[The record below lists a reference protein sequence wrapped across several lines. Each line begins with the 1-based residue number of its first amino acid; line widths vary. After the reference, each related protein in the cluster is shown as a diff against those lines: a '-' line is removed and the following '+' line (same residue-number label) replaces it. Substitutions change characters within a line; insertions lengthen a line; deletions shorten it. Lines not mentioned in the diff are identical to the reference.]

1 MFVPSGWAPM
11 TAASDSPFLFP
22 NPSLPSFSPQ
32 AAQDTEILRQLG
44 FLPGL
49 KELLT
54 VRQVHALEH
63 ATVWMLE
70 EMAQTPQARRRVE
83 NVSGM
88 SGDRGFHLYGPVD
101 IAELRQAVL
110 RAQQRLI
117 RGDWHLAVHPRCG
130 TNLSVG
136 MLMTFG
142 LAAGINLFLPK
153 DPIGQLLGF
162 GMAAIAASSL
172 APDAGKLAQQY
183 VTTAIPFNLVV
194 DEIVAESD
202 RWGQPV
208 HFVRVRWM
216 DVERVF

>member
-1 MFVPSGWAPM
+1 M
-11 TAASDSPFLFP
+11 TAAPGSSFSTPLFP
-22 NPSLPSFSPQ
+22 TFVPQ
-32 AAQDTEILRQLG
+32 ATQDTEILHQLG

-54 VRQVHALEH
+54 IRQVHALEH

-70 EMAQTPQARRRVE
+70 EMAQTPQARQRVE

-88 SGDRGFHLYGPVD
+88 SGDRGFHLYGPVHTG
-101 IAELRQAVL
+101 ELRQAVL

-117 RGDWHLAVHPRCG
+117 QGDWHLAVHPRCG

-136 MLMTFG
+136 MLLTLGM
-142 LAAGINLFLPK
+142 AAGINLVLPK
-153 DPIGQLLGF
+153 DPIGQLMGF
-162 GMAAIAASSL
+162 GVAAIAASSL

-194 DEIVAESD
+194 DEIVLEGD

-208 HFVRVRWM
+208 HFVNVRWM
-216 DVERVF
+216 DVERVL

>member
-1 MFVPSGWAPM
+1 M
-11 TAASDSPFLFP
+11 TAASDRSFQSSIPHFP
-22 NPSLPSFSPQ
+22 AFIPH
-32 AAQDTEILRQLG
+32 AAQDTQTLQQFG
-44 FLPGL
+44 FIPGL

-70 EMAQTPQARRRVE
+70 EMAQTPQSKRRVE
-83 NVSGM
+83 QVSGM

-101 IAELRQAVL
+101 VAELRQAVL
-110 RAQQRLI
+110 RAQQRLV
-117 RGDWHLAVHPRCG
+117 RGDWELAVHPRCG
-130 TNLSVG
+130 TNLSVT
-136 MLMTFG
+136 MLLTLG
-142 LAAGINLFLPK
+142 LGAGINLFLPK
-153 DPIGQLLGF
+153 DPIGQVLGF

-172 APDAGKLAQQY
+172 APDAGKLAQQF
-183 VTTAIPFNLVV
+183 VTTAIPFNLMV

-208 HFVRVRWM
+208 HFVRVHWV